1 MKRMIARVLS
11 AVMILSLC
19 ACGNGVS
26 EEARAVQHKI
36 DKALEST
43 PTYGELEEIRES
55 YNDLLEEERATVKD
69 YDKIEPLF
77 ELNATEVSAVYA
89 VQQLKDRLKNPSS
102 LKLLSVA
109 ISKPYENT
117 SVPIKIDY
125 TAENNIGGTVE
136 DTYYCVVSLATYDK
150 DNDTWSCGLESL
162 FQSRYR
168 LELVNS
174 LLGSKSSIEG
184 SQEYA
189 KKEYNRGK
197 PANLDAE
204 KIISN
209 QALTIKEV
217 EN

>member
-1 MKRMIARVLS
+1 M
-11 AVMILSLC
+11 
-19 ACGNGVS
+19 
-26 EEARAVQHKI
+26 
-36 DKALEST
+36 
-43 PTYGELEEIRES
+43 
-55 YNDLLEEERATVKD
+55 
-69 YDKIEPLF
+69 
-77 ELNATEVSAVYA
+77 
-89 VQQLKDRLKNPSS
+89 
-102 LKLLSVA
+102 SVA